1 METLD
6 KHFRNLTKSAFK
18 TYGFAQ
24 GDVLAH
30 WPQIVGE
37 KLAQL
42 STPERITWPRGQDEK
57 QGGTLYLKVNAGRIL
72 DVDYAAASIAEKVN
86 RFLGYAAIARI
97 KTSPRHVVPSPPSER
112 HVKVQPDEVMMS
124 RLTNIDDDD
133 LKSALA
139 RLGAGLAAEQPRSPQ
154 PK

>member
-6 KHFRNLTKSAFK
+6 KHFRSLTKSAFK

-97 KTSPRHVVPSPPSER
+97 KTSPRHLVPSPPSER
-112 HVKVQPDEVMMS
+112 RKAIAPDEAVMS
-124 RLTNIDDDD
+124 QLRAVEDDD

-139 RLGAGLAAEQPRSPQ
+139 RLGAGLAAEHTRSPQ

>member
-6 KHFRNLTKSAFK
+6 KHFRSLTKSAFK
-18 TYGFAQ
+18 TFGFAQ

-72 DVDYAAASIAEKVN
+72 DVDYVAASIAEKVN
-86 RFLGYAAIARI
+86 RFLGYAGIARI

-112 HVKVQPDEVMMS
+112 RVKVQPDEVMMS
-124 RLTNIDDDD
+124 RLTSIDDDD